1 MCIFRKFI
9 LLPASLLLL
18 LSSVL
23 QAQYELHSSWIMAEE
38 GRGQQIFFGTRVL
51 VGVDLTFSNLGEMPY
66 IQGDESTST
75 YTFNDGYINVP
86 NSDGDFT
93 SEFGFNFQN
102 ATEGA
107 DGNVDSFTLSRYRSA
122 SIGESHSAD
131 LDFSTGWELGSRYDM
146 WKLSNRLTVG
156 FTVAGGFTPLR
167 EKYATTIKGELFKQ
181 TVTIPISG
189 PGIEFQNSGAYFGG
203 LYGGSYILLDDLNFD
218 PDSEE
223 RVTQILPGGEVI
235 QVDSEVAGFYEFIGG
250 MATFRSG
257 TYLDIYLTKKLLL
270 HFGIGLS
277 ASYLSY
283 DFTVD
288 QSLISSTLSSTY
300 RIASNVNDGQWLVGA
315 YAELNMIYRFNQKTS
330 IYVGAQTHF
339 ISDFDDRELDDT
351 VMELNMGSPTQLQ
364 AGFEFDF

>member
-9 LLPASLLLL
+9 LLPAFLLLL

-23 QAQYELHSSWIMAEE
+23 QAQYDLHSSWIMAEE
-38 GRGQQIFFGTRVL
+38 GRGQQIFFGTKVL
-51 VGVDLTFSNLGEMPY
+51 VGVDLKFSNLGEMPY
-66 IQGDESTST
+66 IQGDEAT
-75 YTFNDGYINVP
+75 YTYEFNDGYINVP
-86 NSDGDFT
+86 HPNGDFT
-93 SEFGFNFQN
+93 SEFGFFFQN

-122 SIGESHSAD
+122 SIGESHDAD

-146 WKLSNRLTVG
+146 WKLNNRLTVG

-167 EKYATTIKGELFKQ
+167 ETYSTTVKGELYKQ

-189 PGIEFQNSGAYFGG
+189 PGIAYQDSG
-203 LYGGSYILLDDLNFD
+203 LYNGGPYGGTYILLDDLNFD
-218 PDSEE
+218 PDSEA
-223 RVTQILPGGEVI
+223 RVTQVLSGGDVI
-235 QVDSEVAGFYEFIGG
+235 QVDSQVEGFYQLNGG
-250 MATFRSG
+250 MATFRTG
-257 TYLDIYLTKKLLL
+257 TYLDIYLTERLLL

-288 QSLISSTLSSTY
+288 QSLITSTLSSTY
-300 RIASNVNDGQWLVGA
+300 RIASNINDGQWLVGA